1 LAGLSGIVAAGNE
14 EEKSRA
20 GHSSVLFMCSMNA
33 VRSPMAEEI
42 AKRILPKSTYVQ
54 SAGARKGKPDP
65 FLEIIL
71 EEAGMAGAVHE
82 PRALEE
88 LEDDFFDLVITLS
101 PEAHHCALEL
111 TRAHRVEVEYWPT
124 PDPTTAT
131 GTRGQ
136 IIDAYRDV
144 FQRLR
149 MRIEA
154 RFSENAA
161 NYDL

>member
-1 LAGLSGIVAAGNE
+1 MADEEDGKSGD
-14 EEKSRA
+14 

-33 VRSPMAEEI
+33 IRSPMAEEI

-82 PRALEE
+82 PRALNE

-124 PDPTTAT
+124 PDPSTAV
-131 GTRGQ
+131 GTREQ
-136 IIDAYRDV
+136 IIEAYRDV
-144 FQRLR
+144 FRRLR
-149 MRIEA
+149 MRIET
-154 RFSENAA
+154 RFPGNPPNNEP
-161 NYDL
+161 

>member
-1 LAGLSGIVAAGNE
+1 LAGLGGIVADVEDSNSGN
-14 EEKSRA
+14 

-42 AKRILPKSTYVQ
+42 AKHILPKSTYVQ

-65 FLEIIL
+65 FLEVIL
-71 EEAGMAGAVHE
+71 EEEGLAGAVHE

-111 TRAHRVEVEYWPT
+111 TRKHRVEVEYWPT

-131 GTRGQ
+131 GTREQ
-136 IIDAYRDV
+136 ILQAYREV
-144 FQRLR
+144 FHRLR
-149 MRIEA
+149 QRIEA
-154 RFSENAA
+154 RFSTNTA

>member
-1 LAGLSGIVAAGNE
+1 MADEEDGKSGD
-14 EEKSRA
+14 

-33 VRSPMAEEI
+33 IRSPMAEEI

-54 SAGARKGKPDP
+54 SAGARKGKADP

-82 PRALEE
+82 PRALDE
-88 LEDDFFDLVITLS
+88 LEDDFFDLVVTLS

-124 PDPTTAT
+124 PDPSVAV
-131 GTRGQ
+131 GTREQ
-136 IIDAYRDV
+136 ILEAYRDV
-144 FQRLR
+144 FRRLR
-149 MRIEA
+149 MRIET
-154 RFSENAA
+154 RFPGNQLNNDS
-161 NYDL
+161 

>member
-1 LAGLSGIVAAGNE
+1 MVHDDS
-14 EEKSRA
+14 EKKN
-20 GHSSVLFMCSMNA
+20 GQELSSVLFMCSMNA
-33 VRSPMAEEI
+33 IRSPMAEEI

-71 EEAGMAGAVHE
+71 KEAGMSGAAHE

-124 PDPTTAT
+124 PDPSVAV
-131 GTRGQ
+131 GSREQ
-136 IIDAYRDV
+136 ILNTYREV

-149 MRIEA
+149 HRIEA
-154 RFSENAA
+154 RFSKNTP
-161 NYDL
+161 NNGS

>member
-1 LAGLSGIVAAGNE
+1 VAAGAE
-14 EEKSRA
+14 EDKSGA

-42 AKRILPKSTYVQ
+42 AKRVLPKSIYVQ

-65 FLEIIL
+65 FLEVIL
-71 EEAGMAGAVHE
+71 EEEGLAGAVHE
-82 PRALEE
+82 PRALDE

-124 PDPTTAT
+124 PDPTAAT
-131 GTRGQ
+131 GTREQ
-136 IIDAYRDV
+136 ILQAYRDV

-149 MRIEA
+149 ARIHA
-154 RFSENAA
+154 RFPANAPNNDA
-161 NYDL
+161 

>member
-1 LAGLSGIVAAGNE
+1 MAATDDSEDRSGNGL
-14 EEKSRA
+14 
-20 GHSSVLFMCSMNA
+20 SSVLFMCSMNA
-33 VRSPMAEEI
+33 IRSPMAEEI

-65 FLEIIL
+65 FLETIL

-111 TRAHRVEVEYWPT
+111 TRSHRVEVEYWPT
-124 PDPTTAT
+124 PDPSIAT
-131 GTRGQ
+131 GTREQ
-136 IIDAYRDV
+136 ILTAYREV
-144 FQRLR
+144 FTRLR
-149 MRIEA
+149 QRIEA
-154 RFSENAA
+154 RFSKEIS
-161 NYDL
+161 NY

>member
-1 LAGLSGIVAAGNE
+1 VAEDDENGTSGN
-14 EEKSRA
+14 

-33 VRSPMAEEI
+33 IRSPMAEEI

-54 SAGARKGKPDP
+54 SAGARKGRPDP

-82 PRALEE
+82 PRALDE

-124 PDPTTAT
+124 PDPSTAV
-131 GTRGQ
+131 GTREQ
-136 IIDAYRDV
+136 IIDAYREV

-149 MRIEA
+149 MRIES
-154 RFSENAA
+154 RFSPNAL
-161 NYDL
+161 NNEP

>member
-1 LAGLSGIVAAGNE
+1 MAAGE
-14 EEKSRA
+14 EDGNLRD

-33 VRSPMAEEI
+33 IRSPMAEEI

-71 EEAGMAGAVHE
+71 EEAGMAGAEHL
-82 PRALEE
+82 PRALDE

-111 TRAHRVEVEYWPT
+111 TRAHRVQVEYWPT
-124 PDPTTAT
+124 PDPSVTV
-131 GTRGQ
+131 GTREQ
-136 IIDAYRDV
+136 ILAAYRDV

-149 MRIEA
+149 ARIKA
-154 RFSENAA
+154 RFPGSSPNS
-161 NYDL
+161 DT

>member
-1 LAGLSGIVAAGNE
+1 LAELGGIVADEESGNCGD
-14 EEKSRA
+14 

-42 AKRILPKSTYVQ
+42 AKRVLPKSTYVQ
-54 SAGARKGKPDP
+54 SAGARKGRPDP

-82 PRALEE
+82 PRALDE

-111 TRAHRVEVEYWPT
+111 TRAHKVEVEYWPT
-124 PDPTTAT
+124 ADPSVAV
-131 GTRGQ
+131 GTREQ
-136 IIDAYRDV
+136 ILEAYRDV
-144 FQRLR
+144 FRRLR
-149 MRIEA
+149 MRIES
-154 RFSENAA
+154 RFSGNQMNNDA
-161 NYDL
+161 

>member
-1 LAGLSGIVAAGNE
+1 MAADDEDGNSGN
-14 EEKSRA
+14 

-54 SAGARKGKPDP
+54 SAGARKGRPDP
-65 FLEIIL
+65 FLEVIL

-82 PRALEE
+82 PRALDE

-111 TRAHRVEVEYWPT
+111 TRAHKVEVEYWPT
-124 PDPTTAT
+124 PDPTVTA
-131 GTRGQ
+131 GTREQ
-136 IIDAYRDV
+136 ILQAYRDV

-149 MRIEA
+149 MRIET
-154 RFSENAA
+154 RFPENPP

>member
-1 LAGLSGIVAAGNE
+1 LAADESE
-14 EEKSRA
+14 EENGQA
-20 GHSSVLFMCSMNA
+20 LSSVLFMCSMNA
-33 VRSPMAEEI
+33 IRSPMAEEI

-54 SAGARKGKPDP
+54 SAGARKGKADP

-71 EEAGMAGAVHE
+71 EEAGMAGALHE

-124 PDPTTAT
+124 PDPSTAV
-131 GTRGQ
+131 GTREQ
-136 IIDAYRDV
+136 IIEAYREV
-144 FQRLR
+144 FQRLC

-154 RFSENAA
+154 RFSKNAA

>member
-1 LAGLSGIVAAGNE
+1 MSKGL
-14 EEKSRA
+14 
-20 GHSSVLFMCSMNA
+20 SSVLFMCSMNA
-33 VRSPMAEEI
+33 IRSPMAEEI
-42 AKRILPKSTYVQ
+42 AKRVLPKSTYVQ

-101 PEAHHCALEL
+101 PEAHHSALEL
-111 TRAHRVEVEYWPT
+111 TRANPVEVEYWPM
-124 PDPTTAT
+124 PDPSIAT
-131 GTRGQ
+131 GTREQ
-136 IIDAYRDV
+136 IINAYRDV

-149 MRIEA
+149 TRIET
-154 RFSENAA
+154 RFSNNTM